1 MRSIVTA
8 LALVMVTTIG
18 LSGCETV
25 REHKTTAIGAGA
37 GAAAGTAAG
46 AVIGKDVTGAVVGG
60 LLGALAGG
68 AVGYYV
74 ERKDRD
80 RSSAATAV
88 GYNGQD
94 EVVRVDQVS
103 ASPASVQP
111 GGTVNLSATY
121 TILTPGNQTVNVTET
136 REVRYNGQLVANP
149 STTVQRADGTY
160 TSQLPIT
167 LPATAPRGT
176 YEYTTTVTANGRVSR
191 SSATFQ
197 VS

>member
-68 AVGYYV
+68 AIGYYV

-80 RSSAATAV
+80 RSSAASAV

-103 ASPASVQP
+103 ASPTAVQP
-111 GGTVNLSATY
+111 GGTVNLGATY
-121 TILTPGNQTVNVTET
+121 TILTPGNQAVNVTET

-191 SSATFQ
+191 SSTTFQ

>member
-68 AVGYYV
+68 AIGYYV

-136 REVRYNGQLVANP
+136 REVRHNGQLVANP